1 MRLMFYG
8 VSIMAK
14 RVEFRTKKSN
24 HMGTVTVLVLVA
36 MFCSVVFIKS
46 VSLGNKR
53 DEYNKKIEALN
64 AQITEEEERTKEL
77 EEYEKYTKTV
87 KYVEEVAKEKLGL
100 VYEDESVFESGVE
113 EE

>member
-1 MRLMFYG
+1 M
-8 VSIMAK
+8 
-14 RVEFRTKKSN
+14 
-24 HMGTVTVLVLVA
+24 
-36 MFCSVVFIKS
+36 
-46 VSLGNKR
+46 
-53 DEYNKKIEALN
+53 N

-100 VYEDESVFESGVE
+100 VYEDEIVFESGVE